1 MSSTHGREEVAK
13 QVLRYFLR
21 NPQSADTLE
30 GIVRWRLLEERIHHT
45 LVETQSAL
53 EQLVAEGYLRVVSV
67 SGSENIYTLNT
78 TKRKKAEEFVGTV
91 THDE

>member
-13 QVLRYFLR
+13 QVLRHFLR

-30 GIVRWRLLEERIHHT
+30 GIVHWRLLEERIHHT

-53 EQLVAEGYLRVVSV
+53 ERLVAEGYLRVVSA
-67 SGSENIYTLNT
+67 GSKNIYTLNT
-78 TKRKKAEEFVGTV
+78 TKRKEAEEFVGTV
-91 THDE
+91 THDG

>member
-1 MSSTHGREEVAK
+1 MSSTHEEVAK
-13 QVLRYFLR
+13 QILRYFLR
-21 NPQSADTLE
+21 NPQSADSLE
-30 GIVRWRLLEERIHHT
+30 GVARWRLLEERIHHT

-78 TKRKKAEEFVGTV
+78 TKRKEAEEFVGTV